1 MKLYEIAE
9 QYQLAL
15 RDLYDPETGEINEN
29 ALALVNEIKDPMERK
44 CINLVKFF
52 KGLEAE
58 AEAINAEKQRLAKRE
73 SSFNKQVDSLKDYL
87 LMNMKN
93 AQLQE
98 VKSPEFVIKFKEDKA
113 SVDIYDENAVSDME
127 SPCLAVSGSPLWPG
141 LQSPQQAGVA
151 QLVEHWLPKPRVAGS
166 SPVSRFVVAEPKTP
180 RLPGVFYALD
190 DVPRQVVDG

>member
-113 SVDIYDENAVSDME
+113 SVDIYDENAVSEEYKKLEYKLDKRTM
-127 SPCLAVSGSPLWPG
+127 LTHMMNGVVIPG
-141 LQSPQQAGVA
+141 ARLQY
-151 QLVEHWLPKPRVAGS
+151 KPYLTIR
-166 SPVSRFVVAEPKTP
+166 
-180 RLPGVFYALD
+180 
-190 DVPRQVVDG
+190 